1 MFHRGEPT
9 DFRLTAIFAGLPAR
23 AEVSPVLDGRRQ
35 KRETGRGKMELAL
48 SHLGGKGDRNRTVG
62 SLSAKRRTN
71 EPGWA
76 QGLRKLYNSVLDE
89 PIPDSFDDLLKKLDR
104 SGDDKR

>member
-1 MFHRGEPT
+1 
-9 DFRLTAIFAGLPAR
+9 
-23 AEVSPVLDGRRQ
+23 
-35 KRETGRGKMELAL
+35 MELAL
-48 SHLGGKGDRNRTVG
+48 SHLGGKDDRDRKPG
-62 SLSAKRRTN
+62 SAATRRTG

-104 SGDDKR
+104 NHDEKR

>member
-1 MFHRGEPT
+1 
-9 DFRLTAIFAGLPAR
+9 
-23 AEVSPVLDGRRQ
+23 
-35 KRETGRGKMELAL
+35 MEFAL
-48 SHLGGKGDRNRTVG
+48 SHLGGKDGRDRKLGALPAR
-62 SLSAKRRTN
+62 RRTS

-104 SGDDKR
+104 GDDESR

>member
-1 MFHRGEPT
+1 
-9 DFRLTAIFAGLPAR
+9 
-23 AEVSPVLDGRRQ
+23 
-35 KRETGRGKMELAL
+35 MEFAL
-48 SHLGGKGDRNRTVG
+48 SHLGGKDDGNRKLG
-62 SLSAKRRTN
+62 SLPTRRRTS

-104 SGDDKR
+104 GGDEGR

>member
-1 MFHRGEPT
+1 
-9 DFRLTAIFAGLPAR
+9 
-23 AEVSPVLDGRRQ
+23 
-35 KRETGRGKMELAL
+35 MEWAL
-48 SHLGGKGDRNRTVG
+48 SHRGGKDDRDRTPG
-62 SLSAKRRTN
+62 SAARRRSN

-104 SGDDKR
+104 NRDEQR